1 MKYRKLGKSGIK
13 VSEIG
18 FGAWVISMDWWGKKI
33 DDDEAIRMLKRAYDL
48 GINFYETADMY
59 GKGKSEKLIAR
70 TFKDMRNEVI
80 YSTKWGYDM
89 YNAEQVGHNE
99 IPQKHNPEYLGYA
112 LQKSLERL
120 QTDYIDVY
128 SLHNPKIDAI
138 KNDNLFLSLDSFVHS
153 GKIKSHGVALGP
165 AIGWEHEG
173 VLAMENRN
181 ITCLQTVY
189 NILEQD
195 PGRILLDTAKKYDVG
210 IIVRVPD
217 ASGVLTGKVNEKTI
231 FDKNDHRANRKK
243 EWISEA
249 IKKMEKM
256 KPFMDT
262 KDWDMSQ
269 LAIKFILSQKQV
281 SVVLP
286 TVTDIEEIEMFA
298 EMSDGNY
305 LNESELAHIT
315 HLYNNNF
322 YVESVVSS

>member
-1 MKYRKLGKSGIK
+1 M
-13 VSEIG
+13 
-18 FGAWVISMDWWGKKI
+18 F
-33 DDDEAIRMLKRAYDL
+33 
-48 GINFYETADMY
+48 
-59 GKGKSEKLIAR
+59 
-70 TFKDMRNEVI
+70 
-80 YSTKWGYDM
+80 
-89 YNAEQVGHNE
+89 
-99 IPQKHNPEYLGYA
+99 
-112 LQKSLERL
+112 
-120 QTDYIDVY
+120 
-128 SLHNPKIDAI
+128 
-138 KNDNLFLSLDSFVHS
+138 
-153 GKIKSHGVALGP
+153 
-165 AIGWEHEG
+165 
-173 VLAMENRN
+173 
-181 ITCLQTVY
+181 
-189 NILEQD
+189 
-195 PGRILLDTAKKYDVG
+195 
-210 IIVRVPD
+210 RVPD
-217 ASGVLTGKVNEKTI
+217 ASGVLTRKVNEKTI